1 LILLGERLRRAQP
14 RALSDSVGFRLTES
28 KQNQGLTSFCQF
40 VRPATALTVPFE
52 NKTVAVAT
60 KTFTRFLLFA
70 AFVGAPLVIYAQG
83 VDPTVEIPTTAHKS
97 ALIEIPAARQSVTD
111 ANADDNVTMAGEYKS
126 TKNVVEEQKQSCWDW
141 AVDVEYR
148 SEYNFRG
155 TNLTPGDN
163 AGAISMDAEVTKWN
177 FTAGVFVIR
186 QLGKAQANS
195 WSMGESGGGGSVS
208 KASFFG
214 FPLDF
219 QFTPETTQRS
229 FDEIDVFLNYHLS
242 LNWVDLTV
250 GNVGF
255 FIHRKVETEVLT
267 NIIFLGKPLVKFE
280 FPGASIGEDEQ
291 FDRLFARLSTSKI
304 PYVTPSVTFY
314 QTIHNN
320 GQDRHALATFDLF
333 RAFGATG
340 PLERNDELGGYLEG
354 KLHGHFPVTSWLAID
369 PYGVA
374 SVSFHDRTEPINN
387 PQTLKDAIRGHTLSG
402 WNVAQAGLE
411 LPIRLV
417 HFVGNSSVPCA
428 APDVTVYLVPSGWY
442 SYHISDPTPG
452 TDRNEAWGG
461 VKFTVTF

>member
-1 LILLGERLRRAQP
+1 MTTSRSRNIRA
-14 RALSDSVGFRLTES
+14 A
-28 KQNQGLTSFCQF
+28 
-40 VRPATALTVPFE
+40 
-52 NKTVAVAT
+52 
-60 KTFTRFLLFA
+60 KTFLRSLFFVA
-70 AFVGAPLVIYAQG
+70 AFAFAGRVGYSQG
-83 VDPTVEIPTTAHKS
+83 VDPIVEVPTAAHGP

-111 ANADDNVTMAGEYKS
+111 ANTDDNVTMAGEYKS

-141 AVDVEYR
+141 AVDVGYQ

-163 AGAISMDAEVTKWN
+163 AGAISMNVEVSKWN
-177 FTAGVFVIR
+177 FTLGVFGIR
-186 QLGKAQANS
+186 QLGKAQADS
-195 WSMGESGGGGSVS
+195 WSMGESGGGGSVV
-208 KASFFG
+208 G
-214 FPLDF
+214 THPLLGVFTF
-219 QFTPETTQRS
+219 QAQPETTQRS

-255 FIHRKVETEVLT
+255 FIHRKVDTE
-267 NIIFLGKPLVKFE
+267 FLLSVGFFGGPPLRLGT
-280 FPGASIGEDEQ
+280 FPAPPIGQDEQ

-314 QTIHNN
+314 QTIANQGEDH
-320 GQDRHALATFDLF
+320 HATGEFF
-333 RAFGATG
+333 RSIGFPGFTG

-369 PYGVA
+369 PYGSA

-387 PQTLKDAIRGHTLSG
+387 PQTIKDAIRGHTLSG

-411 LPIRLV
+411 LPIRLA

>member
-1 LILLGERLRRAQP
+1 MTTSRSRNIRA
-14 RALSDSVGFRLTES
+14 A
-28 KQNQGLTSFCQF
+28 
-40 VRPATALTVPFE
+40 
-52 NKTVAVAT
+52 
-60 KTFTRFLLFA
+60 KTFLRSLFFVA
-70 AFVGAPLVIYAQG
+70 AFAFAGRVGYSQG
-83 VDPTVEIPTTAHKS
+83 VDPIVEVPTAAHGP

-141 AVDVEYR
+141 AVDVGYQ

-163 AGAISMDAEVTKWN
+163 AGAISMNVEVSKWN
-177 FTAGVFVIR
+177 FTLGVFGIR

-195 WSMGESGGGGSVS
+195 WSMGESGGGGSLS
-208 KASFFG
+208 KAFG
-214 FPLDF
+214 G
-219 QFTPETTQRS
+219 FTTFDLLPETTQRS
-229 FDEIDVFLNYHLS
+229 FEEIDVFLNYHLS

-255 FIHRKVETEVLT
+255 FIHRKVDTEFLLALT
-267 NIIFLGKPLVKFE
+267 PNPFPFNFLE
-280 FPGASIGEDEQ
+280 FPAPPIGQDEQ

-314 QTIHNN
+314 QTILNRGDDH
-320 GQDRHALATFDLF
+320 HALGE
-333 RAFGATG
+333 AFKLLGIFLEVPLNHFPG

-369 PYGVA
+369 AYGIA
-374 SVSFHDRTEPINN
+374 SVSFHDRTEPIIN
-387 PQTLKDAIRGHTLSG
+387 PQTIKDAIRGHTLSG
-402 WNVAQAGLE
+402 WNVAQAGLD
-411 LPIRLV
+411 LPIRLA